1 MRAAAAALAS
11 SLFFFSSSFVAAIS
25 SLCFFSSLIVRIKTK
40 EVEAQTTLPRQMDYL
55 EMQKGGGGV
64 NSQQPTADT
73 YSSLALSSETLLRL
87 APLRGL
93 QLTNSTSKMSVAL
106 HHMIEKITFNL
117 VTSKKEI

>member
-55 EMQKGGGGV
+55 EMQKGGEG
-64 NSQQPTADT
+64 TADT